1 MKKHVRL
8 VSIMLAACILASN
21 TVTVFAAREPKTG
34 ISPLWDDV
42 STITSRMEVD
52 SWGIASVSATT
63 WAATTSSADSV
74 KLIVELQRYE
84 DNKWN
89 TIKSW
94 EDNQGVTFAAVNEK
108 YAIKKGY
115 SYRLYLTVKAY
126 KGSKLLET
134 ATDIYNYGLYN

>member
-1 MKKHVRL
+1 MKKHIKL
-8 VSIMLAACILASN
+8 VSLMLAACIL
-21 TVTVFAAREPKTG
+21 TVNSTTVFAAKGTETE
-34 ISPLWDDV
+34 ISPQWTDV

-52 SWGIASVSATT
+52 SWGIATISATGR
-63 WAATTSSADSV
+63 ASTTSSADSAT
-74 KLIVELQRYE
+74 LIVELQRYE
-84 DNKWN
+84 DNNWN

-94 EDNQGVTFAAVNEK
+94 EDNKGVKFASVTEK